1 MTKLENIYEEL
12 KKNPHKSMEMFE
24 EEKCIVAKF
33 NVLENAI
40 SMLIDMSKY
49 SNEVNLIHNM
59 SSKRYVIISYF
70 K

>member
-1 MTKLENIYEEL
+1 MYC
-12 KKNPHKSMEMFE
+12 S
-24 EEKCIVAKF
+24 KF

>member
-33 NVLENAI
+33 NV
-40 SMLIDMSKY
+40 
-49 SNEVNLIHNM
+49 
-59 SSKRYVIISYF
+59 
-70 K
+70 